1 MADDLDGAIA
11 GITNQTDRPVK
22 GTLRAG
28 FFGRDKVGSSMSR
41 ADIATFLV
49 RQFTDDA
56 YRPAAPRSA
65 TDDPAP
71 STKGTP
77 MTPAHAPQP
86 TQRLHDGTA
95 AGTWTLDPA
104 ASSITVAVKHFWGL
118 ITVRGTF
125 TDADGHADV
134 SDDGTVTAS
143 LAVDAASI
151 NTKNKKRDHHL
162 RSDEFFNVEN
172 HPTITF
178 TANDVTVVDETTV
191 RVSGVVTAG
200 GAEQTTTFDATLA
213 ADNDRATVAAE
224 VVIDHK
230 ALGMTWSPLGMTK
243 PTTLLTLALTYTR
256 T

>member
-1 MADDLDGAIA
+1 
-11 GITNQTDRPVK
+11 
-22 GTLRAG
+22 
-28 FFGRDKVGSSMSR
+28 
-41 ADIATFLV
+41 
-49 RQFTDDA
+49 
-56 YRPAAPRSA
+56 
-65 TDDPAP
+65 
-71 STKGTP
+71 

-86 TQRLHDGTA
+86 TQQLRDGTA

-125 TDADGHADV
+125 TSATGHADV
-134 SDDGTVTAS
+134 NADGTVTAS
-143 LAVDAASI
+143 LEVDAASI
-151 NTKNKKRDHHL
+151 NTKNNKRDQHL

-178 TANDVTVVDETTV
+178 TANDVTVVDDTTV
-191 RVSGVVTAG
+191 RVSGVLTAG
-200 GAEQTTTFDATLA
+200 GATQTTTFDATLA
-213 ADNDRATVAAE
+213 ADDDRATVAAE